1 MSAPAIEL
9 RGVSF
14 AYEAGGTDVFS
25 KLDLAI
31 PAGVPTAVLGA
42 NGCGK
47 TTLLRLLL
55 GVAGPDA
62 GEILLEGRPA
72 TAYSRRERARTV
84 GLVPQTE
91 YVPFDFSLAD
101 YVLLGRAPYL
111 HPLAQPGAEDGEIAR
126 AAIARVGLA
135 ALAERPVTRLSG
147 GELQLAS
154 IARALAQN
162 PRILLLDEP
171 TSHLDLGNRRA
182 VSNVLE
188 GLSAEGVTLV
198 FTTHDPQLAAS
209 LGRHLVLMKR
219 GRLLASGPL
228 ERLFTAEN
236 LGEVYGVPVDVV
248 RTGPHVFAVG

>member
-1 MSAPAIEL
+1 MNPPALEL
-9 RGVSF
+9 RNVSF
-14 AYEAGGTDVFS
+14 AYGNGGAEVFS
-25 KLDLAI
+25 GLDLAI
-31 PAGVPTAVLGA
+31 PAGVSTAILGA

-55 GVAGPDA
+55 GVAEPDG

-72 TAYSRRERARTV
+72 AGCARRERARTV

-91 YVPFDFSLAD
+91 HVPFDFSLAD
-101 YVLLGRAPYL
+101 YVLLGRAPHL
-111 HPLAQPGAEDGEIAR
+111 HPLAQPGAEDEAIAR
-126 AAIARVGLA
+126 AALARVGLA
-135 ALAERPVTRLSG
+135 GLAERAVTRLSG

-182 VSNVLE
+182 VSDVLQ
-188 GLSAEGVTLV
+188 GLAAEGVTLV

-209 LGRHLVLMKR
+209 LGRHLVLMER
-219 GRLLASGPL
+219 GRVLASGPL
-228 ERLFTAEN
+228 EELFTAKN
-236 LGEVYGVPVDVV
+236 LGEVYGVPVEVV
-248 RTGPHVFAVG
+248 RAGGRVFVAG